1 MIGKWCKKSWKEFDE
16 LKNID
21 QKYYSSDYYD
31 VKLNKYKVKT
41 VTSLWLW
48 ENKGWI
54 NKVDPYGW
62 FQWYFKCFLGRRSL
76 VDFRQIK
83 R

>member
-31 VKLNKYKVKT
+31 VKLNKYEVKT